1 MKEWEIWSEGYAAT
15 GEHSGA
21 HFHGKFPGETFD
33 DAVEYANKHHK
44 LGAERNGRDRYI
56 NDNYYAQRRSN
67 WNIWACNLF
76 DNESDARKSFG

>member
-1 MKEWEIWSEGYAAT
+1 MKEWEIWSEGYSAT

-44 LGAERNGRDRYI
+44 LGAERNGRDRLI
-56 NDNYYAQRRSN
+56 S
-67 WNIWACNLF
+67 
-76 DNESDARKSFG
+76 